1 MQNSNGLNVTGISHA
16 FRNAWNPNLV
26 SAFRGCQRHYGT
38 REGAMETNDLNL
50 MSLEELWKLREEV
63 VIRLCSRLVAEKA
76 KLDERLRQLQP
87 QGHRT
92 RRPYPKVFPKYRNPK
107 NLTQTWSGRGKQ
119 PRWLTPQLISGK
131 TLDDFRIHSSSDHT
145 HRARA

>member
-1 MQNSNGLNVTGISHA
+1 MHFG
-16 FRNAWNPNLV
+16 NAWNPNLV
-26 SAFRGCQRHYGT
+26 SAFGGCQRHYGT